1 MDSFRSPMV
10 SKYKVQKAGEKKKK
24 KRIVQADE
32 SKLVKYI
39 YQPHIPTVGGLISM
53 QVTSLGWMQQ
63 LGTGLAVHEERGR

>member
-10 SKYKVQKAGEKKKK
+10 SKYKVQKAGGKKK